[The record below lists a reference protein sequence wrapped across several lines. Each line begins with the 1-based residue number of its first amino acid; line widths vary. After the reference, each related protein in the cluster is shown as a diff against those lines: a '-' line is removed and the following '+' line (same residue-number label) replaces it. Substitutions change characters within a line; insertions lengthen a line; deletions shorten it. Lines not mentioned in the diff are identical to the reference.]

1 MVALNIMDAT
11 LDDRPVLIKS
21 HTSFTYD
28 KADRDIAMS
37 TQMSG
42 HENLLKLLGCFLEF
56 HVPLLVY
63 KYVEYGPF
71 DDHRGLRSLLWKIR
85 LKVAIGIANAIT
97 YLHTSF
103 PRPIIH
109 RELTLSITFLDKD
122 FVPKLCNFALSLSI
136 PEGKTHATGTSV
148 HGTASG

>member
-1 MVALNIMDAT
+1 
-11 LDDRPVLIKS
+11 
-21 HTSFTYD
+21 
-28 KADRDIAMS
+28 MS
-37 TQMSG
+37 TQMSS
-42 HENLLKLLGCFLEF
+42 HKNVLKLLGCCLEF

-63 KYVEYGPF
+63 EYVEHGTF
-71 DDHRGLRSLLWKIR
+71 DDHRGIHSLLWKIR

-103 PRPIIH
+103 PRPTIC
-109 RELTLSITFLDKD
+109 RELTLSSMFLDKD